1 MGPDKPELEIGLR
14 GAGPDD
20 VTLALCSLGADPGL
34 ELLTRPGESLELLLL
49 AAWGGGGAIRRGRE
63 CEGEED
69 LVFKLSTKQQND
81 IIYKLYCKLC

>member
-34 ELLTRPGESLELLLL
+34 ELLTRPGESLELRLL
-49 AAWGGGGAIRRGRE
+49 AAWGGGGAVRRGRE
-63 CEGEED
+63 CEGEEE
-69 LVFKLSTKQQND
+69 LVFKLSTKKNN
-81 IIYKLYCKLC
+81 KMT